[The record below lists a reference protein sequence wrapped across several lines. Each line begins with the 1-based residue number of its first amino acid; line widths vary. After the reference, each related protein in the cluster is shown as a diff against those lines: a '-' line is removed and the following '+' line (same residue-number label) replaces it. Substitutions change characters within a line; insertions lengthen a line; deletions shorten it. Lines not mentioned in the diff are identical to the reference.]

1 MIDFEGSWDDHL
13 PLIEFSYFNNYH
25 CSIDMA
31 MLEALYGRKCRSQD
45 GWFDVQESS
54 ILGPQI
60 IHEALQKVSVIRDRL
75 STSYSRQKF
84 YKDNTKQ
91 PLEFHVGDQVYLK
104 ISPMN
109 GVMRF
114 CRNAKLNS
122 RYVAPYEIPQ
132 RVGEMAYE

>member
-1 MIDFEGSWDDHL
+1 
-13 PLIEFSYFNNYH
+13 
-25 CSIDMA
+25 MA

-60 IHEALQKVSVIRDRL
+60 IHKALQKVSVIRDRL

-114 CRNAKLNS
+114 GMKGKLS
-122 RYVAPYEIPQ
+122 LRYVRPMRSYNVLVRWP
-132 RVGEMAYE
+132 MSL